1 MRQTPPR
8 HLDRLAKRQA
18 VTGRGRASPNGGGGI
33 VYGEGP
39 APQDP
44 GPLMAGGSLTD
55 VYHEV
60 CEHIRAT
67 DDISLKLLAAVPLA
81 TGIGI
86 TLLIRSPTEA
96 LPDSVRSALS

>member
-1 MRQTPPR
+1 
-8 HLDRLAKRQA
+8 
-18 VTGRGRASPNGGGGI
+18 
-33 VYGEGP
+33 
-39 APQDP
+39 
-44 GPLMAGGSLTD
+44 MAGGSLTD

-81 TGIGI
+81 TGVGI

-96 LPDSVRSALS
+96 AVLDRHRQLACSERLPLDQVTGLPDHLRV